1 MLTLTNSRLE
11 VIYQL
16 NIVQQVVMAELACLF
31 MEPMNLENNGV
42 GKSINVNAG
51 VCQVQLETVFAM
63 LRVRKDIVCS
73 N

>member
-16 NIVQQVVMAELACLF
+16 NIVQQVVMEELACLF
-31 MEPMNLENNGV
+31 MEPMNLENNGA

-51 VCQVQLETVFAM
+51 VCQVQV
-63 LRVRKDIVCS
+63 
-73 N
+73 

>member
-1 MLTLTNSRLE
+1 MTLTNSRLE

-31 MEPMNLENNGV
+31 MEPMNLKLRRV

-51 VCQVQLETVFAM
+51 VCQVQV
-63 LRVRKDIVCS
+63 
-73 N
+73 